1 MSQAGYKCDCLQTM
15 QDVMSGFTCHVL
27 DKKAAKSQVIAVEDS
42 DSEFLEPP
50 SAKSPSPV
58 LQKTP
63 DAKDTVEELV
73 SPEKVTNPR
82 RRLSF
87 SKIAQ
92 KVRDLQDMK
101 KASQSGSDDEQQV
114 GEGPRWPGW
123 PQPLQIG
130 GRYFCRAIRL
140 DYPEDEPALEPRD
153 YLLNGCMIALKRKR
167 RLVMKMKTSLKVA
180 LQKLMRWRKD
190 WTLSQLCLLKCL
202 WRLGVAHHG
211 FAGRGKTWK
220 VSIIYCLWFCFGNV
234 FRNLYTLVAGW
245 NFAQQRS
252 AKTTVGESGPGWKR
266 HKGQGQQT
274 QED

>member
-63 DAKDTVEELV
+63 DAKDTVEEVL
-73 SPEKVTNPR
+73 SPEKVTKPR

-140 DYPEDEPALEPRD
+140 DYPEDEPAVEPRD
-153 YLLNGCMIALKRKR
+153 YLLNGPYDSSEEEEEACYEDENKSQGGLAEADEVEE
-167 RLVMKMKTSLKVA
+167 RLDLVPAVPAEVPLEAGGGPS
-180 LQKLMRWRKD
+180 W
-190 WTLSQLCLLKCL
+190 LC
-202 WRLGVAHHG
+202 
-211 FAGRGKTWK
+211 WK
-220 VSIIYCLWFCFGNV
+220 G
-234 FRNLYTLVAGW
+234 
-245 NFAQQRS
+245 
-252 AKTTVGESGPGWKR
+252 
-266 HKGQGQQT
+266 
-274 QED
+274 

>member
-63 DAKDTVEELV
+63 DAKDTVEEVL

-153 YLLNGCMIALKRKR
+153 YLLNGPYDCSEEEEEACYEDENKSQGGNKRK
-167 RLVMKMKTSLKVA
+167 KTD
-180 LQKLMRWRKD
+180 RKD
-190 WTLSQLCLLKCL
+190 KSKKHTSNKSKNDGSKKKPQQNTTKPAKKKADPKAEN
-202 WRLGVAHHG
+202 GVSEP
-211 FAGRGKTWK
+211 RGKKNLNLFPWK
-220 VSIIYCLWFCFGNV
+220 I
-234 FRNLYTLVAGW
+234 R
-245 NFAQQRS
+245 R
-252 AKTTVGESGPGWKR
+252 P
-266 HKGQGQQT
+266 
-274 QED
+274 